1 MMKKLLVLM
10 MILGLASSAN
20 AIVLE
25 ISFQGQTDLADSD
38 IYVDPS
44 VEYELDIYG
53 HGMMPTGDDVYWAL
67 VVDTTTATISGGTVL
82 VPPAGSLSSWF
93 GNNAASA
100 GIPGLM
106 ANEDGPWGSFA
117 VAPAETAGP
126 GIYANGFIFH
136 CEAPDIDAVVRLIT
150 TPDFANYIV
159 QDTMTIHQIPE
170 PMTVALLGM
179 GGLFLLR
186 RRR

>member
-1 MMKKLLVLM
+1 MMKRVISVLL
-10 MILGLASSAN
+10 IGCLASSAN

-25 ISFQGQTDLADSD
+25 ISFQGQTDLADSE
-38 IYVDPS
+38 IWVEPS

-53 HGMMPTGDDVYWAL
+53 HGQNPTGDDVYWAL
-67 VVDTTTATISGGTVL
+67 VVDTTTASISGGTVL
-82 VPPAGSLSSWF
+82 IPPAGSMSSWF

-117 VAPAETAGP
+117 VAPAETAGA

-136 CEAPDIDAVVRLIT
+136 PESVMADAVVRLLT
-150 TPDFANYIV
+150 TPDFGTATV
-159 QDTMTIHQIPE
+159 QDTLTIHIPE
-170 PMTVALLGM
+170 PMTVALLGL
-179 GGLFLLR
+179 GGLLALR